1 MATLTWAQS
10 VVLAPMVELIAAKL
24 AALIRMNDDARFGP
38 SAPHRHHERIQHQDC
53 LHSRARTPPLVRA
66 DVRGVRHPYL
76 VWLVILELTL
86 GCAVSTQHLP
96 WPLAITAHAAKRSSH
111 CSELSE
117 PCTY

>member
-53 LHSRARTPPLVRA
+53 LGNPPLLQ
-66 DVRGVRHPYL
+66 G
-76 VWLVILELTL
+76 
-86 GCAVSTQHLP
+86 
-96 WPLAITAHAAKRSSH
+96 
-111 CSELSE
+111 SEK
-117 PCTY
+117 